1 MWGVQEQLRVD
12 TQMPYPP
19 SAESPTNPGRINLPR
34 ETLGLRRTGFSPV
47 LSLLI
52 SASALVAPPPLL
64 PVWLRWRYDAPLPL
78 PTFRRRRA
86 IRSFGTMLEPRFIF
100 GAASLD

>member
-19 SAESPTNPGRINLPR
+19 SAESPRFPGRINLPR

-52 SASALVAPPPLL
+52 SASALVEPPPLL
-64 PVWLRWRYDAPLPL
+64 PVWLRRRYDAPLPPPL
-78 PTFRRRRA
+78 RA
-86 IRSFGTMLEPRFIF
+86 TRSFGTMLEPRFIF